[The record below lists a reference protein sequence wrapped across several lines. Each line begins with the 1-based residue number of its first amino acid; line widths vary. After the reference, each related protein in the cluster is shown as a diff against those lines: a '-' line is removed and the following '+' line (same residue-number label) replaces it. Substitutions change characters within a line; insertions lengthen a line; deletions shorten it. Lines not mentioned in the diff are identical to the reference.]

1 MVFFIKQV
9 IKMAFQQ
16 VILPIV
22 YKLYAV
28 KPIKQGTILLADAHH
43 DEIPFSL
50 MALKAALEQQ
60 EDLHITEMYWNN
72 EHCSA
77 GRVLRNM
84 FEFMKLY
91 AVSQTVVICDNFLPV
106 ASCRKRKGTKVIQLW
121 HAGGA
126 LKKFGYDTADDIPAY
141 YKGNVMANCNL
152 VTVSAKRCIEPFSSA
167 MRLPCQRV
175 KAMGISRTDLYF
187 DENFN
192 RECREHFFEEY
203 PEAKGKKIVLW
214 APTFRGNPG
223 VAGVKGLK
231 EIQRISEKL
240 KATHY
245 FIIKLHPH
253 TQVHLAGSNC
263 EILTE
268 ELLPA
273 ADVLITD
280 YSSILF
286 DAMVYKLPIV
296 LFVPDLEEYVDNRG
310 FYLDYREIPGIRA
323 RNERELIEIF
333 TDPSMLDAS
342 VNEAYMAFYRKYMAA
357 CDGHA
362 TERIIRYIK
371 RYM

>member
-91 AVSQTVVICDNFLPV
+91 AVSQTVVICDNFLPA

-175 KAMGISRTDLYF
+175 KAMGISEQIFILM
-187 DENFN
+187 
-192 RECREHFFEEY
+192 
-203 PEAKGKKIVLW
+203 
-214 APTFRGNPG
+214 
-223 VAGVKGLK
+223 
-231 EIQRISEKL
+231 RISTEDVGNISLKNIRKQKARKL
-240 KATHY
+240 YCGRRHS
-245 FIIKLHPH
+245 
-253 TQVHLAGSNC
+253 G
-263 EILTE
+263 EI
-268 ELLPA
+268 
-273 ADVLITD
+273 
-280 YSSILF
+280 
-286 DAMVYKLPIV
+286 
-296 LFVPDLEEYVDNRG
+296 
-310 FYLDYREIPGIRA
+310 REWPVSK
-323 RNERELIEIF
+323 
-333 TDPSMLDAS
+333 D
-342 VNEAYMAFYRKYMAA
+342 
-357 CDGHA
+357 
-362 TERIIRYIK
+362 
-371 RYM
+371 

>member
-1 MVFFIKQV
+1 MGADI
-9 IKMAFQQ
+9 
-16 VILPIV
+16 
-22 YKLYAV
+22 
-28 KPIKQGTILLADAHH
+28 QGK
-43 DEIPFSL
+43 S
-50 MALKAALEQQ
+50 
-60 EDLHITEMYWNN
+60 
-72 EHCSA
+72 
-77 GRVLRNM
+77 G
-84 FEFMKLY
+84 
-91 AVSQTVVICDNFLPV
+91 
-106 ASCRKRKGTKVIQLW
+106 
-121 HAGGA
+121 
-126 LKKFGYDTADDIPAY
+126 
-141 YKGNVMANCNL
+141 
-152 VTVSAKRCIEPFSSA
+152 
-167 MRLPCQRV
+167 
-175 KAMGISRTDLYF
+175 
-187 DENFN
+187 
-192 RECREHFFEEY
+192 
-203 PEAKGKKIVLW
+203 
-214 APTFRGNPG
+214 
-223 VAGVKGLK
+223 K
-231 EIQRISEKL
+231 EIQRISERL

-286 DAMVYKLPIV
+286 DAMIYKLPIV

>member
-1 MVFFIKQV
+1 
-9 IKMAFQQ
+9 MAFQQ

-60 EDLHITEMYWNN
+60 EDLHITEIYWNN

-91 AVSQTVVICDNFLPV
+91 AVSQTVVICDNFLPA

-141 YKGNVMANCNL
+141 YKGNVMANCNM

-187 DENFN
+187 D
-192 RECREHFFEEY
+192 
-203 PEAKGKKIVLW
+203 
-214 APTFRGNPG
+214 
-223 VAGVKGLK
+223 
-231 EIQRISEKL
+231 
-240 KATHY
+240 
-245 FIIKLHPH
+245 
-253 TQVHLAGSNC
+253 
-263 EILTE
+263 
-268 ELLPA
+268 
-273 ADVLITD
+273 
-280 YSSILF
+280 
-286 DAMVYKLPIV
+286 
-296 LFVPDLEEYVDNRG
+296 
-310 FYLDYREIPGIRA
+310 
-323 RNERELIEIF
+323 
-333 TDPSMLDAS
+333 
-342 VNEAYMAFYRKYMAA
+342 
-357 CDGHA
+357 
-362 TERIIRYIK
+362 
-371 RYM
+371 

>member
-1 MVFFIKQV
+1 MS
-9 IKMAFQQ
+9 
-16 VILPIV
+16 IV
-22 YKLYAV
+22 R
-28 KPIKQGTILLADAHH
+28 Q
-43 DEIPFSL
+43 
-50 MALKAALEQQ
+50 
-60 EDLHITEMYWNN
+60 
-72 EHCSA
+72 A
-77 GRVLRNM
+77 GYFGICLNSVA
-84 FEFMKLY
+84 KLY
-91 AVSQTVVICDNFLPV
+91 AVSQTVVICDNFLPA

-175 KAMGISRTDLYF
+175 KATGISRTDLYF

-214 APTFRGNPG
+214 APTFRGNAG

-231 EIQRISEKL
+231 EIQRMSWKKL

-253 TQVHLAGSNC
+253 TQVHLAGSDC

-286 DAMVYKLPIV
+286 DAMIYKLPIV
-296 LFVPDLEEYVDNRG
+296 LFVPDFGRSMWTTGDFTWITGR
-310 FYLDYREIPGIRA
+310 YREF
-323 RNERELIEIF
+323 ERG
-333 TDPSMLDAS
+333 M
-342 VNEAYMAFYRKYMAA
+342 N
-357 CDGHA
+357 GN
-362 TERIIRYIK
+362 
-371 RYM
+371 